1 MLLSE
6 FEIFKDLN
14 LLTESEKLQY
24 IEQLKREHFLCGQ
37 MEATA
42 KTELVSIYGALGN
55 ENYAFYNPDIA
66 EAITL
71 QGQDAIKF
79 SEKMTNDYFMN
90 HFHLDHELHKHL
102 GISENFKVPQ
112 IKKPVV
118 VYCDTDSTAGDTIIN
133 TSLGDFRIDE
143 FFELCAKKQNIE
155 IKNSGHEIV
164 KSDETILNFN
174 GEIIQSKIKN
184 VIRHKVTK
192 KKYKITASDGKVV
205 EITGDHSIIV
215 LRDSER
221 IAVTVA
227 DIKVGDKLIS
237 IFGQIF
243 KFVDITSI
251 EEFDFVDEYV
261 YDIEINTVVENEQSF
276 FGNGILLHNSNY
288 CSLDE
293 VKRAIKWDKDP
304 KDMVLL
310 IYEHRLKNYF
320 NELFTNYV
328 KALNGMG
335 NFLKFEMET
344 ISSIGLFI
352 AKKKYIHSMV
362 WKDGVHI
369 PDFSNLK
376 VTGLEIVQRSTPI
389 FCRTHLKDSVKK
401 ILQIGGLAT
410 GDGTLQTFIHD
421 LKEIKKAHKL
431 SNLENICKNN
441 KISNYHKF
449 VINDKETLEFR
460 PRCPIHI
467 KAAAT
472 FNHLVSINNL
482 CDKYEFITTGDS
494 VKWYYTADKKYP
506 VFGFPSGK
514 YPEKFAPKF
523 DYKMMFEKTFVDVIN
538 RFINAMI
545 ANTNLDY
552 SLSFTSDIF

>member
-6 FEIFKDLN
+6 FEILKDLN
-14 LLTESEKLQY
+14 LLSETEKLQY

-90 HFHLDHELHKHL
+90 HFHLDYELHKHL

-112 IKKPVV
+112 IKRPVV
-118 VYCDTDSTAGDTIIN
+118 VYCDTDS
-133 TSLGDFRIDE
+133 
-143 FFELCAKKQNIE
+143 
-155 IKNSGHEIV
+155 
-164 KSDETILNFN
+164 
-174 GEIIQSKIKN
+174 
-184 VIRHKVTK
+184 
-192 KKYKITASDGKVV
+192 
-205 EITGDHSIIV
+205 
-215 LRDSER
+215 
-221 IAVTVA
+221 
-227 DIKVGDKLIS
+227 
-237 IFGQIF
+237 
-243 KFVDITSI
+243 
-251 EEFDFVDEYV
+251 
-261 YDIEINTVVENEQSF
+261 
-276 FGNGILLHNSNY
+276 NY

-293 VKRAIKWDKDP
+293 VMKAIKWDKDP

-320 NELFTNYV
+320 NELFSNYV
-328 KALNGMG
+328 KELNGMG

-369 PDFSNLK
+369 PNFSNLK

-410 GDGTLQTFIHD
+410 GDGTLQTFIHN

-514 YPEKFAPKF
+514 YPENFAPKF
-523 DYKMMFEKTFVDVIN
+523 DYKVMFEKTFVDVVN

>member
-6 FEIFKDLN
+6 FESFKDLN
-14 LLTESEKLQY
+14 ILSESEKLKY

-90 HFHLDHELHKHL
+90 HFHLDFELHKHL
-102 GISENFKVPQ
+102 EVPENYTVPK

-143 FFELCAKKQNIE
+143 YFDICAKKQNIE

-192 KKYKITASDGKVV
+192 KKYRITASDGKVV

-221 IAVTVA
+221 LAVTVA
-227 DIKVGDKLIS
+227 DIKIGDKLIT
-237 IFGQIF
+237 IFENSF
-243 KFVDITSI
+243 TFVNIINI
-251 EEFDFVDEYV
+251 EQFDFVDEYV
-261 YDIEINTVVENEQSF
+261 YDIEIDTVVENEQSF

-293 VKRAIKWDKDP
+293 VLKAVNWQKDP
-304 KDMVLL
+304 KEMALL

-320 NELFTNYV
+320 NELFVNYI
-328 KALNGMG
+328 KELNGMG
-335 NFLKFEMET
+335 NYLKFEMET

-401 ILQIGGLAT
+401 ILKIGGLAT

-431 SNLENICKNN
+431 SDLEHICKNN

-494 VKWYYTADKKYP
+494 VKWYYTSDKKYP

-514 YPEKFAPKF
+514 YPEKFAPKY

-552 SLSFTSDIF
+552 SLSYTSDIF